1 MSEIHKLP
9 TRRYAHPFDR
19 PIKIEGNTETHGVDA
34 SPDAIGG
41 CYGMGWREAFR
52 CHKTGEIYS
61 VHCSDGVSH
70 SKSAHSDR
78 DFRWM
83 EAMRKCIIDRTQ
95 SQRKGLIV
103 ISMHEWVI
111 MLGFG
116 FSDWLDLLPGEEY
129 KTVGDSNRHL
139 DDGQIGTIN
148 GIAVVVDPGY
158 QDDLPPVGNFSE
170 NRLEGRFFYEGRFSP
185 PRSTPPKPV
194 TFSGVFAQAFANARR
209 TA

>member
-1 MSEIHKLP
+1 MSEINKLP

-61 VHCSDGVSH
+61 VHCSDGVNH
-70 SKSAHSDR
+70 SKSSHSDR

-83 EAMRKCIIDRTQ
+83 EEMRERIVNGTRCQ
-95 SQRKGLIV
+95 SSKP
-103 ISMHEWVI
+103 I
-111 MLGFG
+111 MLSSREWAVMLNFG

-139 DDGQIGTIN
+139 DEGQIGTIRSVP
-148 GIAVVVDPGY
+148 VVVDPKIS
-158 QDDLPPVGNFSE
+158 DKLPPVGNFSSAKIE
-170 NRLEGRFFYEGRFSP
+170 ELFPQRSRAT
-185 PRSTPPKPV
+185 STPAHEASK
-194 TFSGVFAQAFANARR
+194 FGGVFADAFARAR
-209 TA
+209 TAS